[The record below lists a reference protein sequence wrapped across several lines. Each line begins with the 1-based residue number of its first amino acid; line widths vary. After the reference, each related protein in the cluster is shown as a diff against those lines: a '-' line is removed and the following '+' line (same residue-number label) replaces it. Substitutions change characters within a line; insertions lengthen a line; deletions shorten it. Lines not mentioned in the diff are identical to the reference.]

1 MEELFLSNA
10 IPKRGCWSYLT
21 EIRNIYHTSDV
32 SFPVIAIKYDKH
44 PLFGPACDE
53 NNPSTTRRKN
63 CFFLGLKSVDH
74 FFWHHMMKIHLPNM
88 YMIFECHTVENK
100 YVALFYNTPK
110 LSTFRIISDSLKL
123 FAPNS
128 LGPFQLLHFLLFFW
142 LWSRSISS
150 HSLLYSNLVWNFLT
164 FFVPRTVMVVKLNQN
179 YLEPSKGAFWY
190 LLRFQIHCQCIR
202 RLD

>member
-1 MEELFLSNA
+1 MDPPF
-10 IPKRGCWSYLT
+10 RWGGFYF
-21 EIRNIYHTSDV
+21 IYWP
-32 SFPVIAIKYDKH
+32 PVK
-44 PLFGPACDE
+44 
-53 NNPSTTRRKN
+53 
-63 CFFLGLKSVDH
+63 V
-74 FFWHHMMKIHLPNM
+74 FFWLFFTFSSWEFFFFFSTGLIWARTVFCIDMGNIVFIHMMKIHLPNM